1 LSAIVR
7 DAGLFS
13 STWTV
18 TFSKPEA
25 IRWYWQ
31 RVLYNR
37 RPHCL
42 ANGHVLVT
50 RIVCGQG
57 KSTYRSICALGNVSV
72 ERMTTNGRV
81 KPPVV
86 RLKRALE
93 LSAVFHPS

>member
-7 DAGLFS
+7 GAGLFS

-25 IRWYWQ
+25 SRWYWQ

-42 ANGHVLVT
+42 ANGYVLVT
-50 RIVCGQG
+50 QIVCGQG
-57 KSTYRSICALGNVSV
+57 KA
-72 ERMTTNGRV
+72 
-81 KPPVV
+81 P
-86 RLKRALE
+86 A
-93 LSAVFHPS
+93 AVFALWEMFPHGHQRRC